1 MADRTFPIKELIDR
15 YLDAYNARDID
26 ALMAAVAT
34 DDSLI
39 VYGTDEGENWH
50 GWRAFS
56 RVTEKLF
63 HAVEEIRWE
72 RGEPKVSFSADGNI
86 AWFAE
91 ELVGRFMV
99 LGVEH
104 RSPIRFSGV
113 AENRG
118 GEWKIVQ
125 IHRSVAVEGVTVPY
139 LESHGVRFD

>member
-1 MADRTFPIKELIDR
+1 MVDRTFPIKELIDR

-26 ALMAAVAT
+26 ALTTAVAT
-34 DDSLI
+34 DETLI
-39 VYGTDEGENWH
+39 VYGTDEGENWY
-50 GWRAFS
+50 GWKAFS

-63 HAVEEIRWE
+63 HAVEEIFWE
-72 RGEPKVSFSADGNI
+72 RGEPKVFFSTDGNI

-91 ELVGRFMV
+91 ELVGRFMA

-113 AENRG
+113 AENRD
-118 GEWKIVQ
+118 GEWKIVH